1 MPKAVAQK
9 ASAAVKVSKKRKVN
23 GYQMPE
29 RIPIGTILTDLSKQ
43 QWKIGPSIGVGG
55 FGEIYC
61 ACKANEAPKKHED
74 YPYVVKVVSFQLG
87 QLQLTVLF
95 DSYEFRIYELFIF
108 PSMQEPHG
116 NGPLFVEMHF
126 YMRNGKL
133 TDSKCNGR
141 PMR

>member
-9 ASAAVKVSKKRKVN
+9 TGATAKVTAKKSTAKRKGN

-74 YPYVVKVVSFQLG
+74 YQYVVKVVRIWRIFIHKLSFR
-87 QLQLTVLF
+87 
-95 DSYEFRIYELFIF
+95 RIFLIIF
-108 PSMQEPHG
+108 GTGTAWQWSTI
-116 NGPLFVEMHF
+116 
-126 YMRNGKL
+126 R
-133 TDSKCNGR
+133 
-141 PMR
+141 